1 MNDHN
6 KRTLAISA
14 RITRIGTMAFF
25 KKLVV
30 SSVIAAI
37 GVGGTFVYWAQ
48 QPITTDGEA
57 IPFTITPGSGAHAAG
72 QQIADAGVPIV
83 PILFNVLARIEGK
96 TSKIKAGS
104 YELKPGTTPQR
115 LITQLARGE
124 FAQESLTII
133 EGWTFKQM
141 RLAMANHPG
150 LKHDTVGLSDKELM
164 AKISPEY
171 VLPEGLF
178 FPDTYLFAKGASEM
192 QIFKQAHA
200 AMIGRLS
207 EAWDKRDP
215 ALPYKNPYEALI
227 MASIVEKETGQKS
240 ERAMI
245 AGVFV
250 NRLKTGM
257 LLQTDPTVIYGMGDN
272 YQGKIRKRDLEADTP
287 YNTYTRGGLP
297 PTPIALAGAQSL
309 TAALAPARTQ
319 ALYFVARG
327 DGTSQFS
334 ANLPDHNRAVNQY
347 QR

>member
-1 MNDHN
+1 MNEHN
-6 KRTLAISA
+6 KRALPTSE

-57 IPFTITPGSGAHAAG
+57 IPFTISPGSGAHAAG

-83 PILFNVLARIEGK
+83 PILFNMLARIEGK

-192 QIFKQAHA
+192 QIFRQAHT

>member
-1 MNDHN
+1 
-6 KRTLAISA
+6 
-14 RITRIGTMAFF
+14 MAFF

-48 QPITTDGEA
+48 QPITTEGEA
-57 IPFTITPGSGAHAAG
+57 IPFTIAPGSGAHAAG

-83 PILFNVLARIEGK
+83 PILFNMLARIEGK

-141 RLAMANHPG
+141 RMAMASHAG

-171 VLPEGLF
+171 PLPEGLF

-192 QIFKQAHA
+192 QIFRQAHA